1 MLKFIYEERKI
12 VCLFV
17 TLKSPKLSHIVP
29 RCCTLGIVG
38 KPLMRMGASHNVF
51 TYGGGVIEY

>member
-1 MLKFIYEERKI
+1 MKEGS
-12 VCLFV
+12 LFV
-17 TLKSPKLSHIVP
+17 CHVEISQIMPTLSYH
-29 RCCTLGIVG
+29 TFGIVG